1 MKLNKARKYINRRKA
16 IYAFVQRL
24 LFRIKSFNQ
33 LFILIVAVIIGIG
46 SGYLAVGFRT
56 LILFFQNNLWGE
68 GSLIEM
74 VRATPL
80 YLKIGIPVVGMIV
93 VAMSVDYFAK
103 EAKGHGV
110 PEVMN
115 AIATQ
120 NGFIRM
126 RVVIIKALA
135 SALSIGSGAS
145 VGREGPIVQMGSA
158 LGSSIGQLFQVS
170 AQRMKTLVACGAAA
184 GIAATFNA
192 PIAGAVFASEVII
205 GDFSVVAIG
214 PIIVSSVFATIT
226 SRSYYG
232 DHPAFTPPEYIL
244 NSPVEI
250 IFYIILG
257 VTAGLIGWM
266 FVKSLYYAEDL
277 FEGTKWP
284 VWIQALVGGLILG
297 VFAIFLPQVLGV
309 GYESMDWALSGTI
322 PLLLVVSIL
331 FGKIAATSV
340 SLGSGGSGGI
350 FAPSLFMGSMLG
362 HSLGTV
368 FHNLFPNIT
377 ASPGAYALVGM
388 AALVAATTNAPI
400 TAILII
406 FEMTAEYSVILPLMV
421 ASILAT
427 VITTRWL
434 DGNIYTIKLKRRGI
448 DIHGGADMALMSKL
462 EISRLKQ
469 QFVEIIHEDNLLS
482 ELLEKMSRSDQNN
495 FYVCKADDKLYGIIT
510 HGMVRRFLNRIEEV
524 QPSTM
529 TKDIC
534 DIHFPSVNDNTPI
547 QELLKLIT
555 EHDLQAIPV
564 VDQNGIL
571 TGQVLRSDIMREYQE
586 MLIESQTAKT
596 LASSFKYVHQ
606 YYHEKIEVIPGF
618 RIARINPPSE
628 FVNQTIQDLNVRKK
642 YHIDILIIRKAIKD
656 KMKDTIPTPSMHI
669 KQKDQLIVFGAVKD
683 IDFICE
689 IF

>member
-1 MKLNKARKYINRRKA
+1 MEIKRVRKYITRRKA
-16 IYAFVQRL
+16 LYAFVQRV

-33 LFILIVAVIIGIG
+33 LFILIVAVLIGIT
-46 SGYLAVGFRT
+46 SGYLAVGFRK
-56 LILFFQNNLWGE
+56 LILFFQTTLWAD
-68 GSLIEM
+68 GSFVEAI
-74 VRATPL
+74 RAVPL
-80 YLKIGIPVVGMIV
+80 YYKIGIPVIGSIV
-93 VAMSVDYFAK
+93 VATFVDYFAK

-126 RVVIIKALA
+126 RVVIVKALA

-158 LGSSIGQLFQVS
+158 FGSSIGQIFQVS
-170 AQRMKTLVACGAAA
+170 ARRMKTLVACGAAA

-192 PIAGAVFASEVII
+192 PIAGAVFASEII
-205 GDFSVVAIG
+205 LGDFSVAAIG

-226 SRSYYG
+226 SRSFYG
-232 DHPAFTPPEYIL
+232 DHPAFTPPVYVL

-257 VTAGLIGWM
+257 VTAGLIGWL
-266 FVKSLYYAEDL
+266 FVRSLYYTEDL
-277 FEGTKWP
+277 FENTKWP
-284 VWIQALVGGLILG
+284 VWVQALVGGLILAG
-297 VFAIFLPQVLGV
+297 FAIFLPNVLGV

-322 PLLLVVSIL
+322 PLLVVVSIL
-331 FGKIAATSV
+331 FGKIVATSV

-362 HSLGTV
+362 HSLGTM
-368 FHNLFPNIT
+368 FHNFFPNIT

-388 AALVAATTNAPI
+388 AALVAATTQAPI

-406 FEMTAEYSVILPLMV
+406 FEMTSEYTVILPLMV
-421 ASILAT
+421 TSILAT

-448 DIHGGADMALMSKL
+448 DIHGGADMALMGKMQ
-462 EISRLKQ
+462 ISRLKQ
-469 QFVEIIHEDNLLS
+469 QFVEIVHEDTLLV
-482 ELLEKMSRSDQNN
+482 ELLEKMSKSDQNN
-495 FYVCKADDKLYGIIT
+495 IYVCKKDDVLVGIVT
-510 HGMVRRFLNRIEEV
+510 HGMVRRFLNRVEEV
-524 QPSTM
+524 LHETKV
-529 TKDIC
+529 KDIC

-547 QELLKLIT
+547 QELMKLIL

-564 VDQNGIL
+564 VDQNGVL
-571 TGQVLRSDIMREYQE
+571 TGQVLRRDILREYQE

-628 FVNQTIQDLNVRKK
+628 FINQTIENLNVRKK

-656 KMKDTIPTPSMHI
+656 KMKDVIPTPSMRI
-669 KQKDQLIVFGAVKD
+669 KQNDQLIVFGAVKD
-683 IDFICE
+683 IDAICE
-689 IF
+689 II